1 MSGIAQD
8 VRFAFRGLRKSPG
21 FTLVAALT
29 LALGIGANSAMFSL
43 AYNTLVTPLPFDDPH
58 ELVMVGE
65 TPPKQTGRSRVAFLN
80 FVDWRDQSHTF
91 DSMAAVTGSAV
102 TIQTPDGTP
111 EEIRSQS
118 VTVDFFRVFRV
129 RPILAVRL
137 RMPM

>member
-58 ELVMVGE
+58 ELVTVGE

-80 FVDWRDQSHTF
+80 FVDWRDQ
-91 DSMAAVTGSAV
+91 
-102 TIQTPDGTP
+102 
-111 EEIRSQS
+111 
-118 VTVDFFRVFRV
+118 
-129 RPILAVRL
+129 RPYVRL
-137 RMPM
+137 DGGCDWQRCHDPNA